1 MSSVHQL
8 AIAIRLL
15 LDETYCQQKE
25 KRETRVR
32 NEKFGFAVVCSTDL
46 ILNAESYVEDNT
58 GVPYISNSDDNLP
71 YKYRHMRSSIKDVRP
86 EIYVVMEKLAASYHM
101 SHRQIQGAITTIA
114 NDLFGHKQFGE
125 WKMFAEQGNES
136 PFDNNTLPSPSSS
149 WPTER

>member
-1 MSSVHQL
+1 
-8 AIAIRLL
+8 
-15 LDETYCQQKE
+15 
-25 KRETRVR
+25 
-32 NEKFGFAVVCSTDL
+32 
-46 ILNAESYVEDNT
+46 
-58 GVPYISNSDDNLP
+58 
-71 YKYRHMRSSIKDVRP
+71 MRSSIKDVRP

-149 WPTER
+149 WPTERYLEAVALAKIIDDVM